1 MTKKTFFKTFLISSF
16 LFFISLFTSCK
27 VEWFGGL
34 EDDLDEKLMTFVRFS
49 AADPT
54 GNNPTP
60 KYIDLFYLTG
70 TELTK
75 DDFPKTGSKE
85 LYELYPGYK
94 IIGEWKNNQ
103 LVPNF
108 VTSDSVTGVVEKCIV
123 PPKTSGYIEL
133 YLESTD
139 LEARDDTQYTIHYI
153 LQNVY
158 DNNTTDNILPLE
170 GVTDQQWIVN
180 QIDDYRNKVGTIISG
195 DSTTGVYKQS
205 VNHNDNFTIA
215 GDGSTEVYVHLDLN
229 VRSLTFNLDSTPIYG
244 GESWTDSVTDP
255 PVDPQ
260 GIITKT
266 KESNK
271 YTIECRHG
279 YDYKRLKED
288 IQQLRPAK
296 NNYSFY
302 GWTNEGSSSR
312 ECGPLENPYDFILSF
327 DDGASNQF
335 PNSVEGDK
343 DFYPVWGPEFYKI
356 YIKMP
361 QMKDNEF
368 IGTIDGIDIL
378 SDSNG
383 KYINMSVATSLPP
396 PQLPDSYKA
405 EDFEFA
411 GYKYTNLLALND
423 GILLSYNSTENTW
436 NALILT
442 GRIAN
447 SGVITATWTYKNIY
461 LDPVNGN
468 DNNDGLSAGTA
479 VQSVSKA
486 KELAKDAMTNTSGN
500 SIYLMNKITQT
511 TDLGNLDGITT
522 TTYNNVCIKRAPD
535 VKGTLIEIPSDYMN
549 TGGTETIPGSDGW
562 SDITFDGNSG
572 VVTANSPFIV
582 NNGIVRFK
590 ENIIFKNISSDGSV
604 EKGSVVKNN
613 RKLFI
618 GKNLNAGTRYNNFNN
633 ISSTKGGLFYND
645 SSNAELFIDVN
656 NNFNS
661 CYYDPS
667 ATALDQRANIAYI
680 RRGKLILRSKAYTD
694 SAIIAVNKDAK
705 IQHNSAVDGAG
716 TIATLVLGDE
726 NATGT
731 LNDFTSGYELLINAT
746 YTDILS
752 DIAPRY
758 VLAGSTYNASTST
771 AGWKID
777 ENGKL
782 VYATFGGGSII
793 IPTEYSAIF
802 ALTFNYGS
810 HVYGTGDHSVSPST
824 SVETVTELPCDI
836 GIILDLQYQGT
847 RKFKVSGGNIQKLSD
862 PSSTSY
868 DPDFTGL
875 EVKILYNGVNTG
887 ATYNTS
893 TGKISTGSDWPTGEY
908 VVYISFSY
916 CGIPHSINMP
926 FIIQY

>member
-1 MTKKTFFKTFLISSF
+1 MTKKSFFKTFLIFSLLIF
-16 LFFISLFTSCK
+16 ASLFTSCK

-34 EDDLDEKLMTFVRFS
+34 EDDLDEKLTNTVYFYS
-49 AADPT
+49 T
-54 GNNPTP
+54 NPSMGTTEIP
-60 KYIDLFYLTG
+60 LGKKYLIGTQLTQ
-70 TELTK
+70 
-75 DDFPKTGSKE
+75 DDFPQNGSAE
-85 LYELYPGYK
+85 LKKLKPGYK
-94 IIGEWKNNQ
+94 KTQDWKGIGVNSGSNTTINEF
-103 LVPNF
+103 LFIV
-108 VTSDSVTGVVEKCIV
+108 SDNVITEIKV
-123 PPKTSGYIEL
+123 PPKEVGYINV
-133 YLESTD
+133 YLDSSD
-139 LEARDDTQYTIHYI
+139 WEARDDTPYTIHYI

-158 DNNTTDNILPLE
+158 DNNTTDFILPLK
-170 GVTDQQWIVN
+170 GVTDQLLYVN
-180 QIDDYRNKVGTIISG
+180 QIDDYRERVGTIISG

-205 VNHNDNFTIA
+205 VNHDDNFTIA

-229 VRSLTFNLDSTPIYG
+229 VRSLTFNLDSTPVYG
-244 GESWTDSVTDP
+244 GESWTDSVPDTYIDP
-255 PVDPQ
+255 D

-271 YTIECRHG
+271 YTIKCRHG

-296 NNYSFY
+296 HNHGFY
-302 GWTNEGSSSR
+302 GWTNEGSSSKV
-312 ECGPLENPYDFILSF
+312 CGLSENPYDFILSF

-335 PNSVEGDK
+335 PDSVEGDK

-361 QMKDNEF
+361 QMKDDEF

-396 PQLPDSYKA
+396 PQLPDSYKT

-411 GYKYTNLLALND
+411 GYKYALAATPDSGIPLNLQADGTWSALVLA
-423 GILLSYNSTENTW
+423 
-436 NALILT
+436 

-447 SGVITATWTYKNIY
+447 LGVITATWTYKNIY

-468 DNNDGLSAGTA
+468 DDNDGLSSSTA
-479 VQSVSKA
+479 VKTVSKA
-486 KELAKDAMTNTSGN
+486 ENLAANNMVSSNSN
-500 SIYLMNKITQT
+500 SILLMNKITDTQ
-511 TDLGNLDGITT
+511 DLDDLNGITVGS
-522 TTYNNVCIKRAPD
+522 NNSVCIKRAPG
-535 VKGTLIEIPSDYMN
+535 VKGTLIEIPADY
-549 TGGTETIPGSDGW
+549 TKEWTY
-562 SDITFDGNSG
+562 ITFDGNSAI
-572 VVTANSPFIV
+572 VQADSPFMV
-582 NNGIVRFK
+582 NNGNLTLKRA
-590 ENIIFKNISSDGSV
+590 IIFKNIISDGSV
-604 EKGSVVKNN
+604 LMGSVIYNKG
-613 RKLFI
+613 KLNI
-618 GKNLNAGTRYNNFNN
+618 GGWSGTSPLINFNY
-633 ISSTKGGLFYND
+633 ITSQKGGLFCND
-645 SSNAELFIDVN
+645 ASDAEIFLDYSIQFTDCIGN
-656 NNFNS
+656 TGAG
-661 CYYDPS
+661 
-667 ATALDQRANIAYI
+667 ATALAKRANIAYI
-680 RRGKLILRSKAYTD
+680 RQGKLILRDKIFTSNCVI
-694 SAIIAVNKDAK
+694 AINKGAT
-705 IQHNSAVDGAG
+705 IQNNSTVSGSG
-716 TIATLVLGDE
+716 TIASLILGDE

-731 LNDFTSGYELLINAT
+731 LSDFTSGYKLLTKQDVYVDVDLATNAPKFNLV
-746 YTDILS
+746 D
-752 DIAPRY
+752 
-758 VLAGSTYNASTST
+758 STYDASTST
-771 AGWKID
+771 PGWKID

-893 TGKISTGSDWPTGEY
+893 TGKISTGSDWPAGEY

-916 CGIPHSINMP
+916 CGIPHSINIP
-926 FIIQY
+926 FNIQY